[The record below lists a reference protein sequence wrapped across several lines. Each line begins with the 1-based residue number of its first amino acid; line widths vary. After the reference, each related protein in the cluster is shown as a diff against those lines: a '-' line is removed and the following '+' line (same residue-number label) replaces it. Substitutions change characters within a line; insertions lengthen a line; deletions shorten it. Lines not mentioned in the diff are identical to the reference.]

1 MKVSMEQFEEAVQ
14 AAVDA
19 IPAQFQPYLEDVEFV
34 VADHSAEG
42 LLGLYDGAGALGADG
57 FPARVTLYKAS
68 HEAAC
73 DTLPELVEEVRRT
86 VLHEIG
92 HHFLME
98 EGELPY

>member
-1 MKVSMEQFEEAVQ
+1 MEQFEEAVRV
-14 AAVDA
+14 AIDA
-19 IPAQFQPYLEDVEFV
+19 IPARFQPYLADVEFV
-34 VADHSAEG
+34 VADRSPDG
-42 LLGLYDGAGALGADG
+42 LLGLYDGAGALVGDG
-57 FPARVTLYKAS
+57 YPARVTVYKAA

-73 DTLPELVEEVRRT
+73 RTWDELVDEVRRT